1 MMMID
6 ACGVNRE
13 TMYLGIHIKCTLHW
27 MDISLESIRKGMGK
41 AASMFK
47 PGVYLGFCVTSR
59 TESLRIASR
68 VCISRSEFEKGC

>member
-27 MDISLESIRKGMGK
+27 MDISLESIRKEYG
-41 AASMFK
+41 
-47 PGVYLGFCVTSR
+47 
-59 TESLRIASR
+59 
-68 VCISRSEFEKGC
+68 KGCQHVLNLECT